1 MLPGALGLRPRRLCR
16 LGALLRRGLGGAGLL
31 GLALRRDAFSALAD
45 GRDQAR
51 LSEVER
57 PIHSVP
63 ESARASQ
70 LLEEF
75 NQRREHL
82 FAVVDEYGGFAG
94 IVTLEDVIE
103 EIVGREIVG
112 EFDPAVDMRERA
124 RQTRQALTD
133 SAPE

>member
-1 MLPGALGLRPRRLCR
+1 MPPDACNPLAAAGA
-16 LGALLRRGLGGAGLL
+16 
-31 GLALRRDAFSALAD
+31 
-45 GRDQAR
+45 QAR

-70 LLEEF
+70 LLEEYI
-75 NQRREHL
+75 QRREHL
-82 FAVVDEYGGFAG
+82 FSVVDEYGGFSG

-112 EFDPAVDMRERA
+112 EFDPAIDMQEQA
-124 RQTRQALTD
+124 RQERLDLTD